1 MSSWGLKLQKA
12 GQGRLPWEGNSDSLD
27 HWSHS
32 SLSSRGC
39 YILHGPTGFGKW
51 DVSRR
56 DTSKSLKYMQT
67 LACLCFG
74 HSQRELLNKRA
85 APQPRPQL
93 RCKEENPQVEAKPTS
108 PSG

>member
-27 HWSHS
+27 HWSRS
-32 SLSSRGC
+32 SLSSRGW

-56 DTSKSLKYMQT
+56 DTSKSLKYAHADT
-67 LACLCFG
+67 CLP
-74 HSQRELLNKRA
+74 LLW
-85 APQPRPQL
+85 P
-93 RCKEENPQVEAKPTS
+93 
-108 PSG
+108 